1 MIRFVTWIV
10 LFCSLAWLLVGMTGK
25 IHQGRTK
32 YLAASISQIGRVPS
46 EVLVATS
53 LEYRGVSADMMFLNA
68 SNFIGRNLME
78 RRSPSSE
85 EWQTFYFM
93 LDRMSSLDGRFL
105 DSYIFAEM
113 MLAWQAKMYDEANF
127 LLEKAR
133 KYRPHDWR
141 MPYYIG
147 FNHFFFQKNYT
158 LGADYIMQA
167 ANISGSPAYLPNLA
181 ARLAFYGARSKT
193 ALLFMKELIA
203 ENKQVELNPELE
215 KRLAAFEA
223 AASIEDA
230 AVEFVNRYGRSP
242 ENIHELVSTN
252 VLPAIPQEPYGGQ
265 WRLYADGR
273 VDSTSNYVERVK

>member
-1 MIRFVTWIV
+1 MIRFGGGLVV
-10 LFCSLAWLLVGMTGK
+10 FCFLAWLMVGMTGK
-25 IHQGRTK
+25 VHQVRTK
-32 YLAASISQIGRVPS
+32 YLAASISQIGRIPS

-53 LEYRGVSADMMFLNA
+53 MEYKGVTADMMFLNA

-105 DSYIFAEM
+105 DPYVFAEM

-127 LLEKAR
+127 LLGKAR

-158 LGADYIMQA
+158 LGADYVMQA
-167 ANISGSPAYLPNLA
+167 ANISGSPSYLPNLA
-181 ARLAFYGARSKT
+181 ARLAFYGSRSKT
-193 ALLFMKELIA
+193 ALLFMRELIA
-203 ENKQVELNPELE
+203 ENKQAELNPELE
-215 KRLAAFEA
+215 KRLAALEA
-223 AASIEDA
+223 AALIEDA
-230 AVEFVNRYGRSP
+230 AVEFTNRYGRRP
-242 ENIHELVSTN
+242 ENIGELVKTN
-252 VLPAIPQEPYGGQ
+252 VLSVVPQEPYGGE

-273 VDSTSNYVERVK
+273 VDSTSNFVERIK